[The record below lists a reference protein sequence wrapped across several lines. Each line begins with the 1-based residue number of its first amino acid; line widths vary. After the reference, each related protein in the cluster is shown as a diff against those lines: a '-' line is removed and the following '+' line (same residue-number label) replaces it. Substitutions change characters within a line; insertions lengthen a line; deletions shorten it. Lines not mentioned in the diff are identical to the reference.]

1 MKQLTLFALLVLALG
16 ACKKDKTDDDPK
28 PSTSQTCLVDSLN
41 SEGMFQKHYYDAQN
55 RLVKTISTGSDTDV
69 FIQNL
74 TYFGNV
80 VVIKTEGQDAEQF
93 VYLNSKGFMD
103 SLVYEIPFGT
113 IIGKVTY
120 NANGQMTQLEITGEI
135 LGTVL
140 DQITNY
146 EWLNGDIA
154 KETTVQDGDTT
165 TVTHTY
171 DVTKSNSLAVFETR
185 LSFLPTSAHL
195 ITKSVYSDDTEITYA
210 YLLDANNKVIKK
222 ITTDAG
228 GPSDEFYTWL
238 CK

>member
-16 ACKKDKTDDDPK
+16 ACKKDKNDDPQ
-28 PSTSQTCLVDSLN
+28 PGSAQICLVDSLI
-41 SEGMFQKHYYDAQN
+41 SEGSIQKHYYDAQN
-55 RLVKTISTGSDTDV
+55 RLVKTIGIGTDT

-74 TYFGNV
+74 EYNGNV
-80 VVIKTEGQDAEQF
+80 VVVKIEGQDGEQV

-103 SLVYEIPFGT
+103 SLVYEIPLGS
-113 IIGKVTY
+113 IHGKVTY
-120 NANGQMTQLEITGEI
+120 NASGQMTQLEITGEI

-140 DQITNY
+140 DQITTY

-154 KETTVQDGDTT
+154 NETTVQDGDTT

-171 DVTKSNSLAVFETR
+171 DVTKSNSLAALETR
-185 LSFLPTSAHL
+185 LSFLPSSAHL
-195 ITKSVYSDDTEITYA
+195 ITKSVYFDDTEITYA

-222 ITTDAG
+222 ITTDAD
-228 GPSDEFYTWL
+228 GPSDEFYTWV